1 MELKEARTSKSKFD
15 DAEFD
20 EDGEMQVVPV
30 AGTTTDQ
37 TGTEP
42 QAQNSQ
48 GLKST
53 PEGQVIEISPQ
64 QQIQLQ
70 FQAD

>member
-20 EDGEMQVVPV
+20 DDGEMQVVPV
-30 AGTTTDQ
+30 VGTTTDQ
-37 TGTEP
+37 TGSKPET
-42 QAQNSQ
+42 QNSQ

-53 PEGQVIEISPQ
+53 PDGQVVEISPQ